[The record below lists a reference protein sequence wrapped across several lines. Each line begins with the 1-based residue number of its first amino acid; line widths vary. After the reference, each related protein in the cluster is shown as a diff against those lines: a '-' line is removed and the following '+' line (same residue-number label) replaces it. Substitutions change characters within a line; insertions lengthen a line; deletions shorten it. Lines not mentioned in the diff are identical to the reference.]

1 MTTAESPDAKP
12 PSNPRIA
19 ETVSALREMTAD
31 AAELK
36 HAAGGSITDAVADW
50 LAPQYLLAAR
60 EKLSGTEGAR
70 RWEILRSFVQDWAML
85 RRGEHSAA
93 RLQLDREEL
102 DWQRANSKLQKEK
115 EFREWI
121 QRPEVRAEFFPEHTG
136 GIRPETLKK
145 IERELKLL

>member
-1 MTTAESPDAKP
+1 MTTDESPDAKP
-12 PSNPRIA
+12 PSNSRIA

-36 HAAGGSITDAVADW
+36 RAAGGSITDAVADW

-60 EKLSGTEGAR
+60 EKLSGTDGAA

-93 RLQLDREEL
+93 RLQLYC
-102 DWQRANSKLQKEK
+102 QRLAFERKCAERAKMS
-115 EFREWI
+115 EFWKWTK
-121 QRPEVRAEFFPEHTG
+121 RPEIKRKLWPPKRG
-136 GIRPETLKK
+136 GISKSTFRK
-145 IERELKLL
+145 IERELNLM

>member
-36 HAAGGSITDAVADW
+36 RVAGGSITDTVAGW
-50 LAPQYLLAAR
+50 LAPQYLLAAQ
-60 EKLSGTEGAR
+60 EKLSGAEGAR
-70 RWEILRSFVQDWAML
+70 RWEILRLFVQDWAIL

-93 RLQLDREEL
+93 RLQLDC
-102 DWQRANSKLQKEK
+102 QRLAFERKCAERAKMS
-115 EFREWI
+115 EFWKWTK
-121 QRPEVRAEFFPEHTG
+121 RPEIKRKLWPPKRG
-136 GIRPETLKK
+136 GISKSTFRK
-145 IERELKLL
+145 IERELNLM

>member
-1 MTTAESPDAKP
+1 MTTAESPEPKP

-19 ETVSALREMTAD
+19 ETMSALREMTAD

-36 HAAGGSITDAVADW
+36 RAAGGSITDAVADW
-50 LAPQYLLAAR
+50 LAPQYLLAVR
-60 EKLSGTEGAR
+60 EKLSGTEGAT
-70 RWEILRSFVQDWAML
+70 RWEILRLFVQDWAML

-102 DWQRANSKLQKEK
+102 DWQRTNSQSQREK
-115 EFREWI
+115 EFREWLK
-121 QRPEVRAEFFPEHTG
+121 RPEVRAEFFPEHTG

-145 IERELKLL
+145 IERELHLL

>member
-1 MTTAESPDAKP
+1 MATDELPDPKP

-36 HAAGGSITDAVADW
+36 HAAGGSITDTVADW

-60 EKLSGTEGAR
+60 EKLSGTDGAT

-93 RLQLDREEL
+93 RLQLDRERLAFERKCVE
-102 DWQRANSKLQKEK
+102 RAKFS
-115 EFREWI
+115 EFWKWTK
-121 QRPEVRAEFFPEHTG
+121 RPEIKRKLWPPKKG
-136 GIRPETLKK
+136 GITKTTWRK
-145 IERELKLL
+145 IERELNLL